1 MTTFTVWKFDDAD
14 KAEEASAILK
24 NAARDGLVKI
34 VDHAVVTWP
43 KGADKPET
51 HHEHERTT
59 HGTGWGLFWGV
70 VVGGLFLVPVV
81 GGAVGAGIGALAKAT
96 SGTGITH
103 EQLQKIRLEITEGT
117 SALFLV
123 SDQGNLDR
131 LGERFHG
138 LHSKLIA
145 TNLTAEEQEVLL
157 ETFGDHLPPGSP

>member
-1 MTTFTVWKFDDAD
+1 MTTFTVWKFDDPD
-14 KAEEASAILK
+14 QAERAASILTY
-24 NAARDGLVKI
+24 AAADGLVKV

-81 GGAVGAGIGALAKAT
+81 GGVVGATVGAIAKT
-96 SGTGITH
+96 TEGTGITR
-103 EQLQKIRLEITEGT
+103 EQLERIRLEITEGT

-123 SDQGNLDR
+123 TDHGDLDR

-145 TNLTAEEQEVLL
+145 TNLTTEEQEILL
-157 ETFGDHLPPGSP
+157 DTFSDHLP